1 MRRSR
6 SMTRSAVIE
15 EKGGAGVLERPGLDL
30 SNMPTPST
38 DDQLGGGQREGEKIT
53 GGGSYR
59 VLLLKSEKH
68 TERLVVKAI
77 LDAIPGTSEDHAL
90 NCFNTA
96 EKLGQAMITS
106 CIKEVAEFYNEQLLR
121 QGVSSK
127 IEPDTTTL

>member
-1 MRRSR
+1 MF
-6 SMTRSAVIE
+6 
-15 EKGGAGVLERPGLDL
+15 
-30 SNMPTPST
+30 
-38 DDQLGGGQREGEKIT
+38 T
-53 GGGSYR
+53 GGYQYNMQSDGALVRWASASKARTDSVHSNCACR

-106 CIKEVAEFYNEQLLR
+106 CIKGVRSAPAALLF
-121 QGVSSK
+121 QG
-127 IEPDTTTL
+127 IPACAAWHP